1 MSRSANFF
9 AQSFASA
16 APIPSTSKL
25 AQPISLSSILKPAA
39 TAPTIS
45 DLSSRLDE
53 AVAALSQESTFSDS
67 DDCCD
72 DYSSEY
78 DEEYWEGEG
87 EGFSTPS
94 SSVSSI
100 HTSFPLK
107 PALRS
112 AHSTGSE
119 GRKASFSEEP
129 PKVARTYS
137 ASEYSRCG
145 SRFLPIL
152 NDVLIYHCYVERDR
166 RLEGPITNATWSR

>member
-16 APIPSTSKL
+16 APVPSTSKL
-25 AQPISLSSILKPAA
+25 VQPISLSSILKPN
-39 TAPTIS
+39 TTEPTIS

-67 DDCCD
+67 DDCR

-78 DEEYWEGEG
+78 DEEYWEVEGE

-145 SRFLPIL
+145 SLFYP
-152 NDVLIYHCYVERDR
+152 CE
-166 RLEGPITNATWSR
+166 